1 MVFFGV
7 PYDDH
12 CLSHWLL
19 TNALLAQ
26 HIICSIR
33 FHILIVS
40 VMLNNKQTYPLG
52 IQNTYGKPSMLYNV
66 IYKSGKSS
74 NRPCS
79 IVFHSHPFEFPVCRH
94 RARPM
99 DPRHQYEWHMGDL
112 GWWPNLRWSGESH
125 WWKMGKKTSGLESFT
140 WHAPW
145 ISEGRVKLPEKFTMN
160 YIDYIVTSRREVKNT
175 MASPVTPL
183 LRDPQQTCC

>member
-125 WWKMGKKTSGLESFT
+125 WWKMGKKNIWVRVLHLTCALNKWRESETT
-140 WHAPW
+140 WKIHHELHRLHSDLATW
-145 ISEGRVKLPEKFTMN
+145 G
-160 YIDYIVTSRREVKNT
+160 
-175 MASPVTPL
+175 
-183 LRDPQQTCC
+183 